1 MARYSNFKNAFIS
14 LIMTASVSFGLC
26 SCSKT
31 GLNKNQMAVYFFQAG
46 KADAQLIYT
55 DDTAVLIDAG
65 DKNYGDKIAE
75 YLTKKGIGKLDALIL
90 THYDEDHIGGVPT
103 LLDDVLPDRIYV
115 SNLPKDSKETAAL
128 NEALAQN
135 SLVTTLV
142 EGSETVE
149 LDLDGMKIKIDG
161 PDEKLYEENDSN
173 NSSLITEVTYNG
185 HSLLFMGDAQKQR
198 AEEYMEQ
205 NPDKKFEILKVPH
218 HGYYHKYL
226 KKVAEQFSPEYAVIT
241 CSSKNGGE
249 EKSVKAFEDR
259 GAVVLK
265 TCDSP
270 VYMVIDDKI
279 TVKTET

>member
-1 MARYSNFKNAFIS
+1 MYSKIKKAITS
-14 LIMTASVSFGLC
+14 LILAASVSLGLC

-46 KADAQLIYT
+46 KADSALIYT
-55 DDTAVLIDAG
+55 DEAAVLIDSG
-65 DKNYGDKIAE
+65 DKNYGEKIAK
-75 YLTKKGIGKLDALIL
+75 YLSEKGITKLDALIL
-90 THYDEDHIGGVPT
+90 THYDEDHIGGVPS
-103 LLDDVLPDRIYV
+103 LFDNVLPERIYV

-128 NEALAQN
+128 NVALEEK
-135 SLVTTLV
+135 SLVTTTV
-142 EGSETVE
+142 EGDNIIE
-149 LDLDGMKIKIDG
+149 LELDGMKFRIDG

-173 NSSLITEVTYNG
+173 NSSLITEVEYNG
-185 HSLLFMGDAQKQR
+185 HNLLFMGDAQKQR

-205 NPDKKFEILKVPH
+205 NQGKTFEVLKVPH

-226 KKVAEQFSPEYAVIT
+226 KKVAEQFTPEYAIIT
-241 CSSKNGGE
+241 CSNKNGGE
-249 EKSVKAFEDR
+249 EKSINAFEEK

-270 VYMVIDDKI
+270 VYMIIDDKI